1 MQDTLAPCAKTGDTG
16 TNAIG
21 FAKTVGG
28 RWTLETVGG
37 RRALKSLTNRRCLC
51 LHYNTPIDMFGV

>member
-1 MQDTLAPCAKTGDTG
+1 MQDSLAPCAKTGDTG

-28 RWTLETVGG
+28 CRTLKTVGG
-37 RRALKSLTNRRCLC
+37 RLVWF
-51 LHYNTPIDMFGV
+51 PD

>member
-37 RRALKSLTNRRCLC
+37 RNRRCLC